1 MDNLLQKFNIHDIE
15 EIRTDAFNAELKIEI
30 QDYNKQ
36 FEELGN
42 KKNKLIKNQ
51 KTYTN
56 LLNLIQNFEKNLD
69 INLNVDFKLE
79 QNTTSPLNIIT
90 PNEIEIVLKDPIT
103 TSWMNLSLRILNE
116 ENKSLI
122 TKILKNIIIERCKKV
137 LIQTIKQFKTEAVE
151 VQKIHHKLLNIIEI
165 SNILYQYQYEN
176 FLKFAELY
184 KQCIHWYYRFYC
196 LHYFNV
202 LKDVKLESVGSI
214 QEQAS
219 LYLAKWMNNTVDDD
233 FKYEN
238 HDVFMK
244 RLNGFVGSVK
254 DYVVPLQIIENNN
267 SLNWNIEDFIK
278 NFCLTLQSNYIKELN
293 FVNKFIIKDDT
304 LKNVFKAE
312 DKKYTEIFDNN
323 FLFNNCNLIIK
334 NIINQIEVD
343 YLGIFISIRLV
354 QGYVTELEKV
364 DTDSQLLT
372 FFNDVLNLILWPKY
386 QTIINSTILNHSNLK
401 TISIS
406 KYLDF
411 LKNILFID
419 LSFGN
424 DFEWSK
430 DPQYQTFINSLTIF
444 ESQNDNVKDKKK
456 SWYIL
461 MLNLL
466 DSISLKLLNTLES
479 QEAYDEFMSK
489 EDNILVTL
497 RKRYTNL

>member
-1 MDNLLQKFNIHDIE
+1 
-15 EIRTDAFNAELKIEI
+15 
-30 QDYNKQ
+30 
-36 FEELGN
+36 
-42 KKNKLIKNQ
+42 
-51 KTYTN
+51 
-56 LLNLIQNFEKNLD
+56 
-69 INLNVDFKLE
+69 
-79 QNTTSPLNIIT
+79 
-90 PNEIEIVLKDPIT
+90 
-103 TSWMNLSLRILNE
+103 
-116 ENKSLI
+116 
-122 TKILKNIIIERCKKV
+122 
-137 LIQTIKQFKTEAVE
+137 
-151 VQKIHHKLLNIIEI
+151 
-165 SNILYQYQYEN
+165 
-176 FLKFAELY
+176 
-184 KQCIHWYYRFYC
+184 
-196 LHYFNV
+196 
-202 LKDVKLESVGSI
+202 
-214 QEQAS
+214 
-219 LYLAKWMNNTVDDD
+219 
-233 FKYEN
+233 
-238 HDVFMK
+238 
-244 RLNGFVGSVK
+244 
-254 DYVVPLQIIENNN
+254 
-267 SLNWNIEDFIK
+267 
-278 NFCLTLQSNYIKELN
+278 
-293 FVNKFIIKDDT
+293 
-304 LKNVFKAE
+304 
-312 DKKYTEIFDNN
+312 
-323 FLFNNCNLIIK
+323 LFNNCNLIIK